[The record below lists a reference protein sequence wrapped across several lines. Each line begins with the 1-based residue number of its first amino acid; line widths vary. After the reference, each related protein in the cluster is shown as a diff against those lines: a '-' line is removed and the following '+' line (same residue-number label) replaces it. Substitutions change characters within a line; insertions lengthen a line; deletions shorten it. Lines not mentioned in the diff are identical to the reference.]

1 MDKES
6 ETGRGAIK
14 LINTV
19 ASTVTH
25 LAKSALIDVELRHY
39 SQSVVATSLWAVAFD
54 LKLDGNELWDNL
66 EQKDAI
72 IEAWKQLVLEMF
84 GDGSMKKIE
93 NFGSYI
99 LLRQKR
105 IYEAYGRK
113 DGCIN
118 KIYNEESYEIYE
130 SKDDDD

>member
-6 ETGRGAIK
+6 EAGRSAIK
-14 LINTV
+14 LINAIET
-19 ASTVTH
+19 TVTQ

-39 SQSVVATSLWAVAFD
+39 SQSVVATSLWAVALD
-54 LKLDGNELWDNL
+54 LKLDKNELWDNL

-72 IEAWKQLVLEMF
+72 IEAWEQLVWVMF
-84 GDGSMKKIE
+84 GEGVMRKI
-93 NFGSYI
+93 NRFGSFI

-105 IYEAYGRK
+105 IYEVYGRL

-118 KIYNEESYEIYE
+118 
-130 SKDDDD
+130 